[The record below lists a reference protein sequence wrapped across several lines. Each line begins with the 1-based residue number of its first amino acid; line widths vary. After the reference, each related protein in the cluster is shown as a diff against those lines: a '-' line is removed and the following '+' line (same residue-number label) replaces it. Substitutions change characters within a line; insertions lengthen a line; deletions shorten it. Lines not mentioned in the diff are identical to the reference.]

1 MFKSWLKHS
10 LLLSSFYRVHFRARA
25 PVYEN
30 QKESW
35 WTFRRRHVWYLVEA
49 TTSIKTDI
57 IFWFC
62 HFVHDLVHSR
72 ACSHVDWKMTTVK
85 NNIQWVCHVHKRMS
99 QNEAPI
105 LFQGCNLTQPWWGK
119 DYSKRN
125 LLESKVESWLGKKLS
140 FGQLYVSRQ
149 NASAS
154 IESIAYFKEIGQW
167 FWALSQNQ
175 TSNFYL
181 NTVWSLLPEPNFLG
195 NYFLGSPLSKDIW
208 CKERSV
214 LQCCN
219 PFVKCHAT
227 SFLKDNWD
235 ILPWRN
241 AKAKNHVWKPRSL
254 VVQEITGGLCLIV
267 SNSFFDLHAPWNR
280 AESKWTYAIPTMI
293 SWMRNCPEWFS

>member
-1 MFKSWLKHS
+1 MAKGHERTIQSVICWSQRLK
-10 LLLSSFYRVHFRARA
+10 
-25 PVYEN
+25 
-30 QKESW
+30 
-35 WTFRRRHVWYLVEA
+35 
-49 TTSIKTDI
+49 
-57 IFWFC
+57 
-62 HFVHDLVHSR
+62 
-72 ACSHVDWKMTTVK
+72 VDWEKAK
-85 NNIQWVCHVHKRMS
+85 
-99 QNEAPI
+99 
-105 LFQGCNLTQPWWGK
+105 G
-119 DYSKRN
+119 
-125 LLESKVESWLGKKLS
+125 S

-181 NTVWSLLPEPNFLG
+181 NTVWSLLPEPHFLG

-208 CKERSV
+208 RKERSV

-235 ILPWRN
+235 IRAWNRPWRN

-280 AESKWTYAIPTMI
+280 AESKWTNAIPTMI
-293 SWMRNCPEWFS
+293 SWMRNLSWMIFLALKMLGLAGSNRPGECWTAFLDSLDLPGHVSQIFSEFNWRIFSTEHVWS